1 MKKTSRTI
9 RLVAAGAALAAVS
22 VSLADC
28 GDGVGACVSDPV
40 QYQEIGQRVYC
51 YDGWDSAE
59 CDVNQTEQVNGADWT
74 FYGGQTCDDR
84 GYDTGSN
91 VYP

>member
-1 MKKTSRTI
+1 
-9 RLVAAGAALAAVS
+9 
-22 VSLADC
+22 
-28 GDGVGACVSDPV
+28 
-40 QYQEIGQRVYC
+40 
-51 YDGWDSAE
+51 
-59 CDVNQTEQVNGADWT
+59 VNGADWT